1 MFVFDK
7 KGVVLTQEYTL
18 VPRLKIW
25 LSAGIPAHEVVTAQ
39 LEALIQIKPMCRM
52 AMWTRI
58 EGYARVSFF
67 FCPTYNIVQQDAG
80 TAMATI
86 VFQRGQV
93 INIYL
98 LPIVQFL
105 QVTESDG
112 CGCQVAQNEGTV

>member
-1 MFVFDK
+1 
-7 KGVVLTQEYTL
+7 
-18 VPRLKIW
+18 
-25 LSAGIPAHEVVTAQ
+25 
-39 LEALIQIKPMCRM
+39 
-52 AMWTRI
+52 
-58 EGYARVSFF
+58 
-67 FCPTYNIVQQDAG
+67 
-80 TAMATI
+80 MATI

>member
-39 LEALIQIKPMCRM
+39 LEALIQIKPMCRV
-52 AMWTRI
+52 AMRIRI
-58 EGYARVSFF
+58 EGYARVSFV
-67 FCPTYNIVQQDAG
+67 FCPTYNIVQRHAR
-80 TAMATI
+80 TALAA
-86 VFQRGQV
+86 VLFQRGQV
-93 INIYL
+93 IDIHL

-105 QVTESDG
+105 QVAKSDG